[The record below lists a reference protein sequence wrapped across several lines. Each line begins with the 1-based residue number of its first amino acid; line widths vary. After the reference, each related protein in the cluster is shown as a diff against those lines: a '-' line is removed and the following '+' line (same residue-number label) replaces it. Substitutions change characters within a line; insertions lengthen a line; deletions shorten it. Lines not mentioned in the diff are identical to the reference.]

1 MTALNE
7 FFAGLAEKMGLP
19 EFFASS
25 TLFVNNLF
33 LTLVGLVV
41 LIALVLVIVLVP
53 GKKRKK
59 A

>member
-1 MTALNE
+1 
-7 FFAGLAEKMGLP
+7 MGLP
-19 EFFASS
+19 EFFSGS

-33 LTLVGLVV
+33 LALVGLVV
-41 LIALVLVIVLVP
+41 VIALVLVIVLVP

>member
-19 EFFASS
+19 EFFSGS

-33 LTLVGLVV
+33 LALVGLVV
-41 LIALVLVIVLVP
+41 VIALVLVIVLVP